1 MSDKRTK
8 PQKGFAEV
16 DFNSEPFLSEFKNVY
31 AQMHSS
37 GCPFAHS
44 SRGDHYAV
52 GSHAKIMEI
61 LKTYDVWKAKFGPGL
76 NYLESPGVLVSVDPP
91 EHTFEVRIVS
101 SSFSKEVFDAMAPE
115 MAAFVDEQIDKVYG
129 KGEVDLHDLISIQL
143 PLFVIFKLL
152 GFDRYDEDGTDRFDW
167 VREGIIASVGLMMV
181 PPEEAAAMIES
192 GNIEQVR
199 MQALGQ
205 TNQLFH
211 KQLAQSKEKLAS
223 GEWQGEENL
232 VTRFLTTPGPD
243 GSYLS
248 DEKILGFMGFLLT
261 AGSATTTI
269 MISNIIFRLLTEEGA
284 WEKVYRNRDLI
295 PIAIEETLR
304 LDAPVHG
311 LFRTNDKEV
320 ELGGVKVDK
329 DTKVM
334 LLWAAGNLDPEV
346 FDNPMKFDL
355 DRDLARVRRHL
366 AFGYGT
372 HFCRG
377 APLARLEGEVVLKI
391 VFERLK
397 NLRLNGDVEME
408 KRMPVLQGIRKL
420 PVAWDA

>member
-1 MSDKRTK
+1 MSEQRTK
-8 PQKGFAEV
+8 PQEGFAEV
-16 DFNSEPFLSEFKNVY
+16 EFNSEPFLTDFKKIY
-31 AQMHSS
+31 ADMHNS

-44 SRGDHYAV
+44 SSGDHYAV
-52 GSHAKIMEI
+52 GSHSKIMEI
-61 LKTYDVWKAKFGPGL
+61 LKQYDVWKAKYGPGL

-101 SSFSKEVFDAMAPE
+101 SSFSREVFDAMAPDME
-115 MAAFVDEQIDKVYG
+115 AFVNEQIDKVYEQ
-129 KGEVDLHDLISIQL
+129 GEADLHDLISIQL
-143 PLFVIFKLL
+143 PLFVIFRLL

-167 VREGIIASVGLMMV
+167 VREGIIASVGLMLV
-181 PPEEAAAMIES
+181 PPEEAAAMIDS
-192 GNIEQVR
+192 GNIEKVR
-199 MQALGQ
+199 MQALSR
-205 TNQLFH
+205 TSELFS
-211 KQLAQSKEKLAS
+211 KQLAEAKAKLDS

-243 GSYLS
+243 GSFLS
-248 DEKILGFMGFLLT
+248 DDKILGFMGFLLT

-269 MISNIIFRLLTEEGA
+269 MISNIIYRLLTEEGA
-284 WEKVYRNRDLI
+284 WDKVFNNRELI
-295 PIAIEETLR
+295 PLAIEETLR

-311 LFRTNDKEV
+311 LFRTNDEEV
-320 ELGGVKVDK
+320 ELGGVKVEK

-334 LLWAAGNLDPEV
+334 LLWAAGNLDPEI
-346 FDNPMKFDL
+346 FDDPMKFDL
-355 DRDLARVRRHL
+355 DRDLAKVRRHL

-377 APLARLEGEVVLKI
+377 APLARLEGDVVLRI

-397 NLRLNGDVEME
+397 NLRLNGEVEME

-420 PVAWDA
+420 PVAWDV